1 MERAARAYLR
11 ELLFRLSVI
20 LKGLDALLEVAG
32 GIALWLVSPGLIIQV
47 VHFLTQD
54 EIAEDPHDLV
64 ANLLRHAASH
74 FSLSGEH
81 FMALYLL
88 AHGVI
93 KGFVVAALLKNKLW
107 AYPAAIAVFG
117 GFIVYQVYR
126 FALMGGIGLIGLSV
140 LDLIVIWLIWLEY
153 RAMKE
158 QKALRG

>member
-1 MERAARAYLR
+1 MTLPEKAELR
-11 ELLFRLSVI
+11 ELLFRVSVI
-20 LKGLDALLEVAG
+20 LKGLDVLLELVG
-32 GIALWLVSPGLIIQV
+32 GVALWWLSPGMIVRI

-81 FMALYLL
+81 FIAIYLI

-93 KGFVVAALLKNKLW
+93 KGFVVVGLLKNKLL
-107 AYPAAIAVFG
+107 AYPGAIVIFS

-126 FALMGGIGLIGLSV
+126 YALMGGVGLLALSFF
-140 LDLIVIWLIWLEY
+140 DLIVIALIWLEY
-153 RAMKE
+153 RAIKS
-158 QKALRG
+158 GTSD